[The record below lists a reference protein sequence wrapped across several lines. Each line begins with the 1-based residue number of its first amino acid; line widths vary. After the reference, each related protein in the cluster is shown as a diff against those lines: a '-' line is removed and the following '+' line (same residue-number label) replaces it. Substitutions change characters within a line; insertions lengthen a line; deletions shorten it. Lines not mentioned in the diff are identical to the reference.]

1 MWVGRGR
8 CIYAGRVT
16 AAPDSVE
23 VAEGAAGY
31 RSLYVHLPF
40 CRRRCPYCDFAVVA
54 LDEGAPDVSAYTS
67 SLLRELAMVEPWEA
81 LDAVNLG
88 GGTPSATSSAE
99 LALLLDAVEARFE
112 LAAGAEIS
120 LEANPE
126 DVTETAAAAWVELG
140 FTRVSLGVQ
149 SFDDVVLGAL
159 GRAHSARQAADAV
172 RTLRGAGVAS
182 VNIDLIFGTPVE
194 TADSWDR
201 TLDVAMEQEPDH
213 LSAYALTVERGTEL
227 SRQIADGAPAPDS
240 DIQADRYEMLCV
252 RAGDAGLVRYE
263 VSNFARPGHTC
274 RYNLG
279 TWAGGEYEAVGLGAH
294 GHRDG
299 VRYRNVRRLDV
310 YRSRVDEGERP
321 RAGADSGGAD
331 DVERERLMLGLRRVA
346 GVATGRADRA
356 LRTDAAIRRLVDAG
370 VVAIDDDR
378 MRVREPLLTDEVTRA
393 VLALQF

>member
-1 MWVGRGR
+1 
-8 CIYAGRVT
+8 VT

-23 VAEGAAGY
+23 VAEAAAAY

-54 LDEGAPDVSAYTS
+54 LDEGAPDVSAYTRA
-67 SLLRELAMVEPWEA
+67 LLRELAMVEPWEA

-112 LAAGAEIS
+112 LTPGAEIS
-120 LEANPE
+120 LEVNPE
-126 DVTETAAAAWVELG
+126 DVTPASAAASVELG
-140 FTRVSLGVQ
+140 FTRISLGVQ
-149 SFDDVVLGAL
+149 SFDDEVLRAL
-159 GRAHSARQAADAV
+159 GRVHSAAQAADAI
-172 RTLRGAGVAS
+172 RTLRGAGFAS

-194 TADSWDR
+194 TTVSWDR
-201 TLDVAMEQEPDH
+201 TLDVAMELEPDH

-227 SRQIADGAPAPDS
+227 SRQIADGAPAPDP
-240 DIQADRYEMLCV
+240 DTQADRYEMLCA

-310 YRSRVDEGERP
+310 YRTRVDEGERP
-321 RAGADSGGAD
+321 RAGADRGDPD

-346 GVATGRADRA
+346 GVATGRADHA
-356 LRTDAAIRRLVDAG
+356 LRTDATITRLVDAG
-370 VVAIDDDR
+370 VVVIDDAR

-393 VLALQF
+393 VLALQL